1 VFGDGFPG
9 MMRRSRRAAHE
20 PRGLLRWAPREW
32 PCGASTLGSVFDLSL
47 QLDLSIRVIVAAIL
61 GLAVGFEREIHGHP
75 AGLRTHML
83 VASGSALFTVLS
95 AYGFRNV
102 GGGTE
107 LSAIDPTRIAAQI
120 VSGIGFLGAGAI
132 LKDGIVIR
140 GLTTA
145 ASLWATSAVGMAAG
159 AGEYVIAA
167 VATGTIL
174 VSLWPINA
182 LAERL
187 HGTAVPETQLR
198 LAMERLE
205 SLGEVSTIHVGGRLE
220 IGQIST
226 QRLGRN
232 SYRADI
238 AIRGR
243 TQSVIAGAIEAIDR
257 LEGVDI
263 IGTSQND

>member
-1 VFGDGFPG
+1 VIDFV
-9 MMRRSRRAAHE
+9 
-20 PRGLLRWAPREW
+20 LQI
-32 PCGASTLGSVFDLSL
+32 DLSL
-47 QLDLSIRVIVAAIL
+47 RLIVAASL

-83 VASGSALFTVLS
+83 VAVGSALFTVLS
-95 AYGFRNV
+95 AYGFGAGSGV
-102 GGGTE
+102 TT
-107 LSAIDPTRIAAQI
+107 IDPTRIAAQI

-159 AGEYVIAA
+159 AGEHIIAA
-167 VATGTIL
+167 VATGVIL

-187 HGTAVPETQLR
+187 HGTAAPEVQLR
-198 LAMERLE
+198 LSMEHLE
-205 SLGEVSTIHVGGRLE
+205 ALGNVTSILVSHRLE

-226 QRLGRN
+226 QRLGKA
-232 SYRADI
+232 SFRADL

-243 TQSVIAGAIEAIDR
+243 TSSVIASAIAAVDE

-263 IGTSQND
+263 ISTSSAD

>member
-1 VFGDGFPG
+1 VI
-9 MMRRSRRAAHE
+9 
-20 PRGLLRWAPREW
+20 
-32 PCGASTLGSVFDLSL
+32 DLVL
-47 QLDLSIRVIVAAIL
+47 QLDLSLRLIVAAAL

-83 VASGSALFTVLS
+83 VAVGSALFTVMS
-95 AYGFRNV
+95 AYAFGATDP
-102 GGGTE
+102 GST
-107 LSAIDPTRIAAQI
+107 IDPTRIAAQI

-159 AGEYVIAA
+159 AGEHIIAG
-167 VATGTIL
+167 VATAVIL

-187 HGTAVPETQLR
+187 HGTAVPEVQLR
-198 LAMERLE
+198 LSMDRLE
-205 SLGEVSTIHVGGRLE
+205 ALGAVTGILVGHRLD

-226 QRLGRN
+226 QRLAKD
-232 SYRADI
+232 SFRADL
-238 AIRGR
+238 AVRGR
-243 TQSVIAGAIEAIDR
+243 TPSVITSAIAAIDE

-263 IGTSQND
+263 VSTSQSD

>member
-1 VFGDGFPG
+1 
-9 MMRRSRRAAHE
+9 
-20 PRGLLRWAPREW
+20 
-32 PCGASTLGSVFDLSL
+32 VFDLPL
-47 QLDLSIRVIVAAIL
+47 QLDLSVRLIVAAAL

-95 AYGFRNV
+95 AYGFAGVSGDVPN
-102 GGGTE
+102 
-107 LSAIDPTRIAAQI
+107 SAPIDPTRIAAQI

-159 AGEYVIAA
+159 AGEYVIAG
-167 VATGTIL
+167 VATATIL

-187 HGTAVPETQLR
+187 HGTAAPEVQLR
-198 LAMERLE
+198 LSMDKLE
-205 SLGEVSTIHVGGRLE
+205 SLGKVTGLLVSHRLE

-226 QRLGRN
+226 QRLGKA
-232 SYRADI
+232 SFRADL

-243 TQSVIAGAIEAIDR
+243 TPSVITGAIAAIDE
-257 LEGVDI
+257 LDGVDI
-263 IGTSQND
+263 ISTSQAD

>member
-1 VFGDGFPG
+1 VFEVP
-9 MMRRSRRAAHE
+9 
-20 PRGLLRWAPREW
+20 
-32 PCGASTLGSVFDLSL
+32 L
-47 QLDLSIRVIVAAIL
+47 QDLDLSVRLILASVL

-83 VASGSALFTVLS
+83 VAVGSALFTVIS
-95 AYGFRNV
+95 AYGFGAGSV
-102 GGGTE
+102 
-107 LSAIDPTRIAAQI
+107 AAPIDPTRIAAQI

-167 VATGTIL
+167 VATGVIL

-187 HGTAVPETQLR
+187 HGTAVPEVQLR
-198 LAMERLE
+198 LSLTRLE
-205 SLGEVSTIHVGGRLE
+205 ALGSVTGILIGHRLD

-226 QRLGRN
+226 QRLGKEN
-232 SYRADI
+232 FRADV

-243 TQSVIAGAIEAIDR
+243 TPSVIAAAIAAIDD
-257 LEGVDI
+257 LDGVDVI
-263 IGTSQND
+263 STSQAD

>member
-1 VFGDGFPG
+1 
-9 MMRRSRRAAHE
+9 
-20 PRGLLRWAPREW
+20 
-32 PCGASTLGSVFDLSL
+32 VFDLSL
-47 QLDLSIRVIVAAIL
+47 QLDLSVSLILAAAL

-83 VASGSALFTVLS
+83 VAVGSALFTVLS
-95 AYGFRNV
+95 AYGF
-102 GGGTE
+102 GAGST
-107 LSAIDPTRIAAQI
+107 AAPIDPTRIAAQI

-159 AGEYVIAA
+159 AGEYILAG
-167 VATGTIL
+167 VATGVIL

-187 HGTAVPETQLR
+187 HGTAVPEVQLR
-198 LAMERLE
+198 LAMDRLE
-205 SLGEVSTIHVGGRLE
+205 ALGEVTSILVGHRLE

-226 QRLGRN
+226 QRLGKA
-232 SYRADI
+232 SYRADL

-243 TQSVIAGAIEAIDR
+243 TPSVITSAIGAIDDI
-257 LEGVDI
+257 EGVDI
-263 IGTSQND
+263 VSTSQSD

>member
-1 VFGDGFPG
+1 MILPQ
-9 MMRRSRRAAHE
+9 E
-20 PRGLLRWAPREW
+20 
-32 PCGASTLGSVFDLSL
+32 
-47 QLDLSIRVIVAAIL
+47 LDLSVRIVVAAAL

-83 VASGSALFTVLS
+83 VAAGSGLFTVLS
-95 AYGFRNV
+95 AYGFERIYD
-102 GGGTE
+102 GGGN
-107 LSAIDPTRIAAQI
+107 LAPIDPTRIAAQI

-132 LKDGIVIR
+132 LKDGVVIR

-187 HGTAVPETQLR
+187 HGTAIPAVQLR
-198 LAMERLE
+198 LSMTRLE
-205 SLGEVSTIHVGGRLE
+205 VLGQVTGILVSQRLE

-226 QRLGRN
+226 QRLAKD

-238 AIRGR
+238 TIRGR
-243 TQSVIAGAIEAIDR
+243 TPSVISGAIATID
-257 LEGVDI
+257 EIAGVDI
-263 IGTSQND
+263 ISSSTAD

>member
-1 VFGDGFPG
+1 G
-9 MMRRSRRAAHE
+9 
-20 PRGLLRWAPREW
+20 
-32 PCGASTLGSVFDLSL
+32 TLSGVFDLPL
-47 QLDLSIRVIVAAIL
+47 QLDLSVRLIVAAAL

-95 AYGFRNV
+95 AYGFSGVSGSVPN
-102 GGGTE
+102 
-107 LSAIDPTRIAAQI
+107 SAPIDPTRIAAQI

-159 AGEYVIAA
+159 AGEYIIAA
-167 VATGTIL
+167 VATATIL

-187 HGTAVPETQLR
+187 HGTAVPEVQLR
-198 LAMERLE
+198 LSMERLE
-205 SLGEVSTIHVGGRLE
+205 SLGNVTGILVGHRLE

-226 QRLGRN
+226 QRLGKS
-232 SYRADI
+232 SYRADL

-243 TQSVIAGAIEAIDR
+243 TPSVITGAIAAIDE

-263 IGTSQND
+263 ISTSQAD

>member
-1 VFGDGFPG
+1 
-9 MMRRSRRAAHE
+9 MI
-20 PRGLLRWAPREW
+20 
-32 PCGASTLGSVFDLSL
+32 DLPL
-47 QLDLSIRVIVAAIL
+47 QLDLSVRLIVAALL

-83 VASGSALFTVLS
+83 VAMGSGLFTVLS
-95 AYGFRNV
+95 IHGF
-102 GGGTE
+102 GTPS
-107 LSAIDPTRIAAQI
+107 LATPIDPTRIAAQI

-187 HGTAVPETQLR
+187 HGTALPEVQLR
-198 LAMERLE
+198 LSMDHLDA
-205 SLGEVSTIHVGGRLE
+205 LGRVSSVLVSHRLE

-226 QRLGRN
+226 QRLGKS
-232 SYRADI
+232 SYRADV
-238 AIRGR
+238 AVRGR
-243 TQSVIAGAIEAIDR
+243 TASVIASAIEAIDR
-257 LEGVDI
+257 IEGVDI
-263 IGTSQND
+263 ISTSQSD

>member
-1 VFGDGFPG
+1 
-9 MMRRSRRAAHE
+9 MI
-20 PRGLLRWAPREW
+20 
-32 PCGASTLGSVFDLSL
+32 DLPL
-47 QLDLSIRVIVAAIL
+47 QLDLSVRLVVAAVL

-83 VASGSALFTVLS
+83 VAVGSGLFTVLS
-95 AYGFRNV
+95 AYGFNEVSGNV
-102 GGGTE
+102 PNT
-107 LSAIDPTRIAAQI
+107 APIDPTRIAAQI

-167 VATGTIL
+167 VSTGVIL

-182 LAERL
+182 LAQRL
-187 HGTAVPETQLR
+187 HGTNVPEVQVR
-198 LAMERLE
+198 LSMTRLE
-205 SLGEVSTIHVGGRLE
+205 ELGKVTGVLVGHRLE

-226 QRLGRN
+226 QRLGKD
-232 SYRADI
+232 SFRADL
-238 AIRGR
+238 AVRGR
-243 TQSVIAGAIEAIDR
+243 TPSVIASAIAAVDDI
-257 LEGVDI
+257 EGVDI
-263 IGTSQND
+263 ISTSQAD

>member
-1 VFGDGFPG
+1 
-9 MMRRSRRAAHE
+9 MMRAVRPRYAA
-20 PRGLLRWAPREW
+20 
-32 PCGASTLGSVFDLSL
+32 SVVDLTL
-47 QLDLSIRVIVAAIL
+47 QLDLSVRLVLAAAL

-83 VASGSALFTVLS
+83 VAVGSALFTVLS
-95 AYGFRNV
+95 AYGF
-102 GGGTE
+102 GAGT
-107 LSAIDPTRIAAQI
+107 AGAPIDPTRIAAQV

-159 AGEYVIAA
+159 AGEYIIAA
-167 VATGTIL
+167 VSTAVIL

-187 HGTAVPETQLR
+187 HGTATPEVQLR
-198 LAMERLE
+198 LSMDRLE
-205 SLGEVSTIHVGGRLE
+205 ALGKVTGILVSHRLE

-226 QRLGRN
+226 QRLGKA
-232 SYRADI
+232 SFRADL

-243 TQSVIAGAIEAIDR
+243 TPSVITGAITAIDD

-263 IGTSQND
+263 VSTSQAD

>member
-1 VFGDGFPG
+1 MID
-9 MMRRSRRAAHE
+9 
-20 PRGLLRWAPREW
+20 
-32 PCGASTLGSVFDLSL
+32 LGL
-47 QLDLSIRVIVAAIL
+47 QLDLSVRLIVAAAL

-83 VASGSALFTVLS
+83 VASGSALFTVIS
-95 AYGFRNV
+95 AYGFRDFAGNPA
-102 GGGTE
+102 
-107 LSAIDPTRIAAQI
+107 SPIDPTRIAAQI

-174 VSLWPINA
+174 VSLWPINM

-187 HGTAVPETQLR
+187 HGTAVPEVQVR
-198 LAMERLE
+198 LSMERLE
-205 SLGEVSTIHVGGRLE
+205 SLGDVTGILVGHRLE

-226 QRLGRN
+226 QRLGK
-232 SYRADI
+232 SSFRADL
-238 AIRGR
+238 AVRGR
-243 TQSVIAGAIEAIDR
+243 TPSVITSAIAAIDE
-257 LEGVDI
+257 LDGVEI
-263 IGTSQND
+263 ISTSSSD

>member
-1 VFGDGFPG
+1 
-9 MMRRSRRAAHE
+9 MI
-20 PRGLLRWAPREW
+20 
-32 PCGASTLGSVFDLSL
+32 DLPL
-47 QLDLSIRVIVAAIL
+47 QLDLSVRLVVAAAL
-61 GLAVGFEREIHGHP
+61 GLAIGFEREIHGHP

-83 VASGSALFTVLS
+83 VAAGSGLFTVLS
-95 AYGFRNV
+95 AYGFRDVAAAVPN
-102 GGGTE
+102 T
-107 LSAIDPTRIAAQI
+107 APIDPTRIAAQI

-159 AGEYVIAA
+159 AGEHIIAV

-187 HGTAVPETQLR
+187 HGSAVPAVQLR
-198 LAMERLE
+198 LSLDRLE
-205 SLGEVSTIHVGGRLE
+205 VLGEVTSVLVGHRLE

-226 QRLGRN
+226 QRLGKN
-232 SYRADI
+232 AFRADLSV
-238 AIRGR
+238 RGR
-243 TQSVIAGAIEAIDR
+243 TPSVIASAIQAVDDIS
-257 LEGVDI
+257 GVDI
-263 IGTSQND
+263 VSSSQAD